1 MYYIQKSI
9 LAYTEIQKIMVI
21 NVDNDR
27 FRKYDELEAD
37 EKEVLDVFRQMK
49 LLADYNKF
57 KLYKYKVED
66 LIEDYEELKKLRE
79 EIQAKY
85 FSVYDEL
92 LNEELIEGEL
102 DASIWG
108 IARELENETWD
119 SEVKLM
125 SEIKTNFDIAINMIE
140 TGEAEQMI
148 IDDENK

>member
-1 MYYIQKSI
+1 M
-9 LAYTEIQKIMVI
+9 TE
-21 NVDNDR
+21 DR
-27 FRKYDELEAD
+27 IRKYDELEDD
-37 EKEVLDVFRQMK
+37 EKEVLDAFRQMK
-49 LLADYNKF
+49 LMSDYNKF

-66 LIEDYEELKKLRE
+66 LMEDYEELKNLRE

-108 IARELENETWD
+108 VARDLENETWD
-119 SEVKLM
+119 SELQIM

>member
-1 MYYIQKSI
+1 M
-9 LAYTEIQKIMVI
+9 TE
-21 NVDNDR
+21 DR
-27 FRKYDELEAD
+27 FRKYDELEDD

-66 LIEDYEELKKLRE
+66 LINDYEQLKQLRQD
-79 EIQAKY
+79 IQAKY

-92 LNEELIEGEL
+92 VNEELIEGEL

-108 IARELENETWD
+108 ITREHENETWD
-119 SEVKLM
+119 SEVQLM
-125 SEIKTNFDIAINMIE
+125 SEIKTNFDMAIKMIE

>member
-1 MYYIQKSI
+1 MD
-9 LAYTEIQKIMVI
+9 EEKI
-21 NVDNDR
+21 R
-27 FRKYDELEAD
+27 TYDELEDD
-37 EKEVLDVFRQMK
+37 EKEVLDALRQMK
-49 LLADYNKF
+49 LMSDYNKF

-66 LIEDYEELKKLRE
+66 LIKDYEELKKLRE

-102 DASIWG
+102 DASIRG
-108 IARELENETWD
+108 VARDLENETWD
-119 SEVKLM
+119 SELQIM

>member
-1 MYYIQKSI
+1 M
-9 LAYTEIQKIMVI
+9 
-21 NVDNDR
+21 NNDR
-27 FRKYDELEAD
+27 IRKYDELEDD

-79 EIQAKY
+79 EIQSKY

-125 SEIKTNFDIAINMIE
+125 SEIKTNFDIAIKMIE

>member
-1 MYYIQKSI
+1 M
-9 LAYTEIQKIMVI
+9 TE
-21 NVDNDR
+21 DR
-27 FRKYDELEAD
+27 FRKYDELEDD

-66 LIEDYEELKKLRE
+66 LINDYEQLKQLRQD
-79 EIQAKY
+79 IQAKY

-92 LNEELIEGEL
+92 VNEELIEGEL

-108 IARELENETWD
+108 ITRENKNETWD
-119 SEVKLM
+119 SELQLM
-125 SEIKTNFDIAINMIE
+125 SEIKTNFDIAMNMIE

>member
-1 MYYIQKSI
+1 M
-9 LAYTEIQKIMVI
+9 TE
-21 NVDNDR
+21 DR
-27 FRKYDELEAD
+27 FRKYDELEDD

-49 LLADYNKF
+49 LIADYNKF

-85 FSVYDEL
+85 FSVYEEL
-92 LNEELIEGEL
+92 VNEELIEGEL

-108 IARELENETWD
+108 ITREHENETWD
-119 SEVKLM
+119 SELQLM
-125 SEIKTNFDIAINMIE
+125 SEIKTNFDMAINLIE

-148 IDDENK
+148 IDDENL

>member
-1 MYYIQKSI
+1 
-9 LAYTEIQKIMVI
+9 MVI
-21 NVDNDR
+21 IMAEDR
-27 FRKYDELEAD
+27 FRKYDELEDD

-66 LIEDYEELKKLRE
+66 LIEDYEELKKLCE

-92 LNEELIEGEL
+92 VNEELIEGEL

-108 IARELENETWD
+108 ITREKENETWD
-119 SEVKLM
+119 SEVQLM
-125 SEIKTNFDIAINMIE
+125 SEIKTNFDLAIKMIE

>member
-1 MYYIQKSI
+1 M
-9 LAYTEIQKIMVI
+9 AE
-21 NVDNDR
+21 DR

-102 DASIWG
+102 DASVWG
-108 IARELENETWD
+108 ITREKENETWD
-119 SEVKLM
+119 SELQIK
-125 SEIKTNFDIAINMIE
+125 SEIKTNFDLAIKMIE

>member
-1 MYYIQKSI
+1 M
-9 LAYTEIQKIMVI
+9 TE
-21 NVDNDR
+21 DR
-27 FRKYDELEAD
+27 FRKYDELEDD

-57 KLYKYKVED
+57 KLYKFKVED
-66 LIEDYEELKKLRE
+66 LIKDYEQLKQLRE

-85 FSVYDEL
+85 FSVYEEL

-108 IARELENETWD
+108 ITRERENETWD
-119 SEVKLM
+119 SELQLM